1 MNKLLVIFIIVIVQC
16 NSQNG
21 KNVKSEIDTCEKYK
35 VKTGKLI
42 ENFYLN
48 GDTTSLDSAIYYIDI
63 AIERCPEKKFFNLR
77 KLSILSLKQEFS
89 KAINLIN
96 NLEDTLF
103 TDMPYYND
111 VLLMR
116 FKAMKA
122 QSEGN
127 MQERDMY
134 INRIIK
140 RINMFLYE
148 NEQKVDFLLRS
159 SNTSEILENPLATAL
174 TQSYY
179 YKSLV
184 KGKNVIKSE
193 LKEKQ
198 KSNDLNED
206 FIIYLTTVLD
216 EDFMIFIGF

>member
-1 MNKLLVIFIIVIVQC
+1 
-16 NSQNG
+16 
-21 KNVKSEIDTCEKYK
+21 
-35 VKTGKLI
+35 
-42 ENFYLN
+42 
-48 GDTTSLDSAIYYIDI
+48 
-63 AIERCPEKKFFNLR
+63 
-77 KLSILSLKQEFS
+77 
-89 KAINLIN
+89 
-96 NLEDTLF
+96 
-103 TDMPYYND
+103 
-111 VLLMR
+111 
-116 FKAMKA
+116 
-122 QSEGN
+122 
-127 MQERDMY
+127 
-134 INRIIK
+134 
-140 RINMFLYE
+140 MFLYE
-148 NEQKVDFLLRS
+148 NEQKVDSLLRS